1 MVVQV
6 RAHGAVTTRDAVA
19 AVDIDSAGPIIDI
32 VQYELADVS
41 RVDEATGDRLV
52 DLEVDLAR
60 PLDDGDEPQFDRV
73 DQLDLFEPGVYPVT
87 IQIRRDQRVIARH
100 TTFIEVLDD
109 TEFGRSPLRFALVAN
124 VPDPGPT
131 PTERDLDDARE
142 QIERIVDL
150 ANSTSAPV
158 TAAIPPT
165 VIAALEGVDADL
177 IDRLRAAL
185 VDTDGLITQPDFAL
199 DPSSAAAA
207 GLDEELAH
215 RFVEGEALLT
225 STFPTV
231 PVSRSA
237 WPVTGVISP
246 GGAGAVRDLGVPML
260 IVTDE
265 RYLTYEGNIGGF
277 VDTTLLSNAALDDGS
292 QIRMAI
298 ADPVGSWLDPDV
310 DTSFSAVERAVRIMA
325 TANALRH
332 ELSPDLRTMI
342 LTSPGLRTPDAATT
356 AAMEHFVNEH
366 PKNTFDSIQRVPNS
380 TNALFIDQEPHV
392 VGLPDQIP
400 LSLESRVR
408 EADAM
413 RLQIADVAT
422 MLPDDDDRP
431 PQWDDEL
438 QLAMSTG
445 LSLAEAETVFADVE
459 SGIDDLRTSVGEPE
473 TFPITIGSR
482 EADIPVRI
490 ANDSSTPLEVVIRLT
505 GEKLSVPG
513 GDQSTVLDPNG
524 VTETAVPVIA
534 RSNGVF
540 PVTIEVV
547 TPAGNPLGEPV
558 EFTARVNNLTGLGRV
573 VTVGAA
579 LVLISWWFS
588 YYRRKRRNRVDL
600 AAGRHPSN
608 PRPEPPT
615 LDEVVH
621 ATEPSNRA
629 AATTRL
635 RPDLTADDEQRD
647 DRHARSDDE
656 GVSSPHGATNRTSE

>member
-1 MVVQV
+1 
-6 RAHGAVTTRDAVA
+6 
-19 AVDIDSAGPIIDI
+19 
-32 VQYELADVS
+32 
-41 RVDEATGDRLV
+41 
-52 DLEVDLAR
+52 
-60 PLDDGDEPQFDRV
+60 
-73 DQLDLFEPGVYPVT
+73 
-87 IQIRRDQRVIARH
+87 
-100 TTFIEVLDD
+100 
-109 TEFGRSPLRFALVAN
+109 
-124 VPDPGPT
+124 
-131 PTERDLDDARE
+131 
-142 QIERIVDL
+142 
-150 ANSTSAPV
+150 V

-165 VIAALEGVDADL
+165 VITVLEDVDPDL
-177 IDRLRAAL
+177 IERLRAAL

-199 DPSSAAAA
+199 DPSSAASA
-207 GLDEELAH
+207 GLDDELAH
-215 RFVEGEALLT
+215 RFVEGEAVLT

-246 GGAGAVRDLGVPML
+246 SGAAAVRDLGVPML
-260 IVTDE
+260 IVTDR

-310 DTSFSAVERAVRIMA
+310 DTSFSAVERAVRVMA

-332 ELSPDLRTMI
+332 GLSPDLRTMI

-356 AAMEHFVNEH
+356 AAMERFVNEH

-380 TNALFIDQEPHV
+380 TNALFIDQQPHV

-400 LSLESRVR
+400 ISLDSRVR
-408 EADAM
+408 AADAM

-422 MLPDDDDRP
+422 MLPDGDTRP
-431 PQWDDEL
+431 AQWDDQL

-445 LSLAEAETVFADVE
+445 LSFAEAETMFGDVE
-459 SGIDDLRTSVGEPE
+459 SGIDELRAAVGEPE

-505 GEKLSVPG
+505 AEKLSVPG
-513 GDQSTVLDPNG
+513 GDQTTVLDPNG

-547 TPAGNPLGEPV
+547 TPAGNPLGAPV

-588 YYRRKRRNRVDL
+588 YYRRKRRNQVDL
-600 AAGRHPSN
+600 SAGRHPSN
-608 PRPEPPT
+608 PRTERPT
-615 LDEVVH
+615 LDEVVQ
-621 ATEPSNRA
+621 ATESGTGA
-629 AATTRL
+629 IATTRPSPVDDAD
-635 RPDLTADDEQRD
+635 RDDTTTADD
-647 DRHARSDDE
+647 H
-656 GVSSPHGATNRTSE
+656 GVASPHGATNRTSE